1 MPPPRTVL
9 LAACIACTCK
19 PTPAT
24 TPAAQPDLPS
34 APPVTTVTTPP
45 PADTPPPPTE
55 PTAETPPQFP
65 ATVYASYPDRKT
77 WIVAISDLPE
87 ADTAALEKR
96 LTAEPESTELE
107 LPIGDPTLPPGFAI
121 GDPWT
126 LITRTGC
133 EQQTA
138 TGFSG
143 VISGGSGT
151 LFFTVRLGPA
161 AKSAK
166 GPVLAVR
173 GPISATAKLIT
184 PAPVRPST
192 LAKTTLPKTVEVI
205 DPHLEPEIRAVIP
218 KIKFTDKHLKLYPGR
233 FPGGRSHVGFLAAKA
248 PGEEN
253 ATLPISGIVFAYP
266 DGRVEFFAAAVT
278 WGTATMLALVDI
290 DGDGLDEILYDDTYF
305 EGGYV
310 QLIHWKEGRP
320 FTRTLTGDGL

>member
-1 MPPPRTVL
+1 MPPLRTVL
-9 LAACIACTCK
+9 LAACIASACK

-24 TPAAQPDLPS
+24 TPPTARPDPPS
-34 APPVTTVTTPP
+34 ATPPATPPP
-45 PADTPPPPTE
+45 PADTPPPPAE
-55 PTAETPPQFP
+55 PAARTPPQFP

-96 LTAEPESTELE
+96 LAAEPESSELE
-107 LPIGDPTLPPGFAI
+107 LPVGDPTLPPGFAI

-126 LITRTGC
+126 LITRSGS
-133 EQQTA
+133 EPQAA
-138 TGFSG
+138 TGFSA

-173 GPISATAKLIT
+173 GPTSATAKLVA

-192 LAKTTLPKTVEVI
+192 LAKTTLPNTVEAI

-233 FPGGRSHVGFLAAKA
+233 FPGGRSHIGFLAAKA

-253 ATLPISGIVFAYP
+253 ATLPVSGLVFAWP

-278 WGTATMLALVDI
+278 WGTATLLALVDL

-310 QLIHWKEGRP
+310 QLIHWTEGRP